1 MFVLEYAAGKV
12 AGDSGVEH
20 MGSLV
25 VRHDVDVEVF
35 GLSHRVWPL
44 RARSF
49 TGCAGSG

>member
-1 MFVLEYAAGKV
+1 MLEYAVGKV

-20 MGSLV
+20 MESLV
-25 VRHDVDVEVF
+25 VRHYVDVEVF
-35 GLSHRVWPL
+35 GLSHGVWPQ